1 MTNVS
6 KTLNHL
12 MGSMEASMEYVKEK
26 SESAKNLFCLIGFM
40 PDGVTSNDLCLIV
53 GDGSKIEEDLQ
64 LLINA

>member
-1 MTNVS
+1 MN
-6 KTLNHL
+6 KNHAR
-12 MGSMEASMEYVKEK
+12 GAGAKGQK

-53 GDGSKIEEDLQ
+53 GDGSKVEEDLQ